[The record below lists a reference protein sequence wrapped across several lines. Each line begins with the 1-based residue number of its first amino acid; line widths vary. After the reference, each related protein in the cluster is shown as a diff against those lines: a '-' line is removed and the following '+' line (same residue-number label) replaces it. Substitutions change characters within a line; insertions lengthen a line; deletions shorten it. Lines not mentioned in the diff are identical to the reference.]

1 MIGAWEGVGN
11 CMEKWEGL
19 SWMLGLGISKGF
31 LGISKGFLGIF
42 QGGEGKK
49 KNPKKTSWNFRGRNP
64 RKRGNFGNELSW
76 EITGG
81 DLRYPRK
88 RGIFGN
94 KEFRDIEGRRSQE
107 SQEKGNFGNKELSWE
122 ILRSKSK

>member
-1 MIGAWEGVGN
+1 MIGAREGVGN

-49 KNPKKTSWNFRGRNP
+49 KKKSQKN
-64 RKRGNFGNELSW
+64 L
-76 EITGG
+76 
-81 DLRYPRK
+81 L
-88 RGIFGN
+88 
-94 KEFRDIEGRRSQE
+94 EFQREE
-107 SQEKGNFGNKELSWE
+107 SQEKGEFWE
-122 ILRSKSK
+122 